1 MGNHHGVF
9 GRGDKPSPLPPRQL
23 PPHLYL
29 CFASHRGADKLFL
42 AGAML
47 G

>member
-1 MGNHHGVF
+1 MGNRHGVC
-9 GRGDKPSPLPPRQL
+9 GGDDKPSPRPPRQL
-23 PPHLYL
+23 PPHLCL

-42 AGAML
+42 AGAVL